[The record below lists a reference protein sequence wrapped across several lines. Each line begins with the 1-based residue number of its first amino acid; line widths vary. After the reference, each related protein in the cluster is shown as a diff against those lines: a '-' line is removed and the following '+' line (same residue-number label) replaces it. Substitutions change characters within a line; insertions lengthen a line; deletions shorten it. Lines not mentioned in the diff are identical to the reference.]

1 MVAPLAM
8 TASSRTMGEN
18 VKTQKIGFWAVFAL
32 VAGSQIGSGVF
43 MQPASLA
50 PYGLYA
56 MAGWLISGTG
66 AVALALVFGW
76 LCGKFPRT
84 GGPYVYVEEAF
95 GPVAGFFA
103 GWTYWVISWVST
115 PVLYAASVGYLSP
128 LLGNPSS
135 EVLLILELALLF
147 SLTWLNLRGVSA
159 AGRAEFVL
167 SLLKIIPLVLMPVL
181 ALMHFDKANFV
192 VDINKLGHFDL
203 SHVLSSVALLTLW
216 GFIGLET
223 ATTAAGSVENPRK
236 IIPRAIVIGTLCVA
250 ILYFFNSLSVMGLV
264 PGAQLAESRA
274 PYADAAQLMFGGN
287 WHLLISLIAAIVCIG
302 TANAW
307 TLSSGQAALGL
318 AEAGLLPNIFK
329 QKNKYGAPRWGI
341 LSSCIGIIP
350 ILMLTANKNLSA
362 QINTIIDFSVTAFL
376 FVYLACVAAFFRISY
391 KEKGLMKSLGYLVA
405 AVIGGLFCL
414 WILFETSWHIIA
426 IASLF
431 TLSGIPVFF
440 SLRHRRK
447 AHI

>member
-1 MVAPLAM
+1 M
-8 TASSRTMGEN
+8 N
-18 VKTQKIGFWAVFAL
+18 KVKSQKIGFWAVFAL

-56 MAGWLISGTG
+56 LLGWLISGSG
-66 AVALALVFGW
+66 AIALALVFGW
-76 LCGKFPRT
+76 LCARFPRT

-95 GPVAGFFA
+95 GPVAGFFV

-115 PVLYAASVGYLSP
+115 PVLYAASAGYISP
-128 LLGNPSS
+128 LLGNPPV
-135 EVLLILELALLF
+135 EVLLGIELALLF

-167 SLLKIIPLVLMPVL
+167 SLLKIIPLIIMPVV
-181 ALMHFDKANFV
+181 ALMHFDVANFSTATSQT
-192 VDINKLGHFDL
+192 GPYGL
-203 SHVLSSVALLTLW
+203 SHLLSAVALLTLW
-216 GFIGLET
+216 GFIGVET

-236 IIPRAIVIGTLCVA
+236 TIPKAIFIGTLCVA
-250 ILYFFNSLSVMGLV
+250 VLYFFNSLGVMGLV
-264 PGAQLAESRA
+264 PGEQLAQSRA
-274 PYADAAQLMFGGN
+274 PYADAAQIIFGGN
-287 WHLLISLIAAIVCIG
+287 WHLLISLVAAIVCIG

-318 AEAGLLPNIFK
+318 AEAGLLPKLFK
-329 QKNKYGAPRWGI
+329 QRNMFGAPRWGI
-341 LSSCIGIIP
+341 LSSCIGIVP
-350 ILMLTANKNLSA
+350 ILMLTANEKLSV

-391 KEKGLMKSLGYLVA
+391 KEKSLAKSLGYLVA
-405 AVIGGLFCL
+405 GAVGGLFCV

-426 IASLF
+426 VASLF

-440 SLRHRRK
+440 YVRSQMR
-447 AHI
+447 AAI